1 MNGVGAEPRIW
12 KCARCSRELVPRKTT
27 LTYMEYAVD
36 HEVLTCPTCGKVYV
50 SRELAEGRMAEFE
63 QLLEDK

>member
-1 MNGVGAEPRIW
+1 
-12 KCARCSRELVPRKTT
+12 
-27 LTYMEYAVD
+27 MEYAVD